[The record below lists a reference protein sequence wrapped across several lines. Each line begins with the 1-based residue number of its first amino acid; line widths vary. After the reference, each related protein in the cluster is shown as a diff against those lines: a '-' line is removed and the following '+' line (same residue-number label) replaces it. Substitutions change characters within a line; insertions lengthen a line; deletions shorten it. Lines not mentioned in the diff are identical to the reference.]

1 MEIRHILSILLF
13 LLVACSGIS
22 PLNTS
27 YYSSEFLKSIES
39 VNLIYKDGDKAS
51 AIRKLR
57 SIPDENLNRDEQ
69 AKKYNL
75 LGVML
80 YRNNDYERAAENFYK
95 ARQKVDRDPFLTNQI
110 RLNLASLFYKQNQ
123 YQKSYDELK
132 KIDLSYV
139 EKKDLQG
146 YHKLSFTLAN
156 QMEDSKRAVKS
167 LLYLGKDIRAF
178 ADVENFPYKEV
189 LIDNFKK
196 LSDSERVYFLDDKAS
211 DSPFIIAYL
220 GRMEAMNRLYRGDR
234 TGAEDVVN
242 WLDKKFNQ
250 LEEINTF
257 VTDFRFRIDNFSKLN
272 PKSIGLITSLSGK
285 TSKWGRK
292 ALMGVNTALSK
303 LTKKEDLYKIYIK
316 DNQNNPYLSRNKVR
330 ELVEKHNVAVII
342 GGLFPNLAKEEYL
355 EARKYGVLYVSLSQ
369 VYLPR
374 SEKSHLLIEIPGS
387 VESQVNSMLENPS
400 FDTFGKK
407 VAVLYPDKDEGY
419 SYLNEFWKLHNSGK
433 LELVNSNHYER
444 GIKDYR
450 EPIKKLLGLK
460 FPRERKEELLV
471 WKEIKNIGKGSARI
485 INYLPPVVDFDWVF
499 IPSLPS
505 EAIQIIPTFDYFDAK
520 GVKFVGGPPWINSSL
535 LKYNDSSGKRYVIGN
550 DTKNVSEEFIKM
562 YREVNETLPH
572 LVDTLSYDAMKV
584 SLDLLKRG
592 GFASRDEFDSY
603 LRETGL
609 LKGVT
614 SEWKLSEGLWFKE
627 MDILRIQRDGFKKV
641 VKEITPDTAQE
652 KI

>member
-1 MEIRHILSILLF
+1 MRRSYILSLLLLF
-13 LLVACSGIS
+13 FVACSGIS
-22 PLNTS
+22 PLNPS
-27 YYSSEFLKSIES
+27 YYSSDFLKTIES
-39 VNLIYKDGDKAS
+39 VNLIYKDGDKAE
-51 AIRKLR
+51 ALKKLR
-57 SIPDENLNRDEQ
+57 AIPDETLNRDEQ

-80 YRNNDYERAAENFYK
+80 YRNGDLDRAAENFYR
-95 ARQKVDRDPFLTNQI
+95 ARQNVERDPFLTNQI
-110 RLNLASLFYKQNQ
+110 RLNLASVFFKKNQ
-123 YQKSYDELK
+123 YEKSYDELK

-139 EKKDLQG
+139 EKKDLHG
-146 YHKLSFTLAN
+146 FHKLNFTLAN
-156 QMEDSKRAVKS
+156 QMGDSKRAVKS
-167 LLYLGKDIRAF
+167 LLYLGKDIKSF
-178 ADVENFPYKEV
+178 SDVENFAYKEV

-196 LSDSERVYFLDDKAS
+196 MSDSERVYFLDEKAS
-211 DSPFIIAYL
+211 DSPFLIAYL
-220 GRMEAMNRLYRGDR
+220 GRMEAMSRLYQGDR
-234 TGAEDVVN
+234 TGAEDVVD
-242 WLDKKFNQ
+242 WLDKKFNH

-257 VTDFRFRIDNFSKLN
+257 VTDFKFRVDNFSKVN

-285 TSKWGRK
+285 TSKWGKK

-303 LTKKEDLYKIYIK
+303 LSKREELYKIYVK
-316 DNQNNPYLSRNKVR
+316 DNQNNPYLSRSKVR

-387 VESQVNSMLENPS
+387 VESQINSMLNNPS
-400 FDTFGKK
+400 FDQFGKK

-419 SYLNEFWKLHNSGK
+419 SYLNEFWKLHNAGK
-433 LELVNSNHYER
+433 LELVNSNQYER

-460 FPRERKEELLV
+460 FPRERREELLV

-550 DTKNVSEEFIKM
+550 DTKAVSEEFIKM
-562 YREVNETLPH
+562 YRDMNKTLPH

-584 SLDLLKRG
+584 SLDLLKKG
-592 GFASRDEFDSY
+592 NFSSRDEFDSY
-603 LRETGL
+603 LRETGSL
-609 LKGVT
+609 RGVT
-614 SEWKLSEGLWFKE
+614 SEWNLAEGLWFKE
-627 MDILRIQRDGFKKV
+627 MDILKIQRDGFKKV
-641 VKEITPDTAQE
+641 VKDPNAE
-652 KI
+652 KSGETI